1 MDSAYDGSKD
11 TDRRK
16 TERRPSGVRIWAD
29 PGGVLPVIDC
39 KILDISDEGAMVR
52 ASHGGALP
60 DRFLLQHET
69 FNVLGTAQVIWRNG
83 NIVGVT
89 IERQ

>member
-1 MDSAYDGSKD
+1 MDNAFNGTKE

-16 TERRPSGVRIWAD
+16 KTRRHSGASIWAD

-52 ASHGGALP
+52 AMRGGALP
-60 DRFLLQHET
+60 DRFILQHET
-69 FNVLGTAQVIWRNG
+69 FNILGEAEVIWRNG
-83 NIVGVT
+83 NVVGVK
-89 IERQ
+89 IDRS